1 MPPTDNQMEQSVA
14 VEETSVAA
22 ETVVPMIQD
31 TFDNQF
37 NLEQQ
42 QKEELQPHVD
52 SYNDDGTYQNGQFG
66 VVPVTTA
73 ASTTTKVPKERWHWA
88 YNRVVQVKIT
98 AIIRFL
104 FVKFYQI
111 AKLPPLIDIEPK
123 IFVDHCFGPMHRKC
137 WLPLF
142 CSKLLFTLFERVS
155 WGDSAVHIALTVGR
169 LFGHISTLYRGM
181 SYFQAVAKSPQYLHG
196 SK

>member
-88 YNRVVQVKIT
+88 YNRVVQVQIT

-104 FVKFYQI
+104 F

-123 IFVDHCFGPMHRKC
+123 IFVDHCLARCTANVGCRYFVLNYFLHFLSGSVGEIQQC
-137 WLPLF
+137 I
-142 CSKLLFTLFERVS
+142 LLSQLGACLV
-155 WGDSAVHIALTVGR
+155 I
-169 LFGHISTLYRGM
+169 
-181 SYFQAVAKSPQYLHG
+181 
-196 SK
+196 